1 MNSTIRASS
10 PSAASLV
17 NLINWVSLSLGDLL
31 IEQVA
36 IAAVLQEL
44 VVVRKLIVGGI
55 LRSCQ
60 VMVEL
65 LDDHI
70 TVVIERNEQIVVR
83 VSS

>member
-10 PSAASLV
+10 PSTASFV
-17 NLINWVSLSLGDLL
+17 NLINRVPLSLGYLL

-44 VVVRKLIVGGI
+44 IVVWKLVVGGI

-70 TVVIERNEQIVVR
+70 AVVIERNEQIVVR
-83 VSS
+83 VSG

>member
-10 PSAASLV
+10 PSTASFV
-17 NLINWVSLSLGDLL
+17 NLINRVPFSLGYLL

-44 VVVRKLIVGGI
+44 IVVWKLVVGGI

-70 TVVIERNEQIVVR
+70 AVVIERNEQIVVR
-83 VSS
+83 VSG